1 VCDKSDNAGNARA
14 EDRTIVYTGIDFFDG
29 LAEGDFNTDQVGI
42 LEITTE
48 NVGEADLGIGMT

>member
-1 VCDKSDNAGNARA
+1 
-14 EDRTIVYTGIDFFDG
+14 VYTGIDFFDG
-29 LAEGDFNTDQVGI
+29 FTEGDFNTDQVGI